1 MTTRDPRA
9 GKALDYYS
17 KIHINRYLSS
27 LDATGMITMD
37 MLVPVAGE
45 MTVAPRNM
53 LTSQK
58 MTRLVFTLRLMN
70 FCLWKFG
77 RCCLKMQLM
86 IRWKWPQVF

>member
-1 MTTRDPRA
+1 
-9 GKALDYYS
+9 
-17 KIHINRYLSS
+17 
-27 LDATGMITMD
+27 
-37 MLVPVAGE
+37 